1 MTSGKYFNRAVIAL
15 DTPHV
20 GYVVRE
26 TNDKIVVFGDGK
38 ERYDIP
44 LSEIQTVSKNVL
56 IGLNFDEIVKKY
68 SVDRDAPLPTS
79 KYVDPWGADG
89 TTDLK
94 SYMKEYAKTLFNK
107 GVRLANED
115 HVGHVMKETSNKIVV
130 FGYGNERFDI
140 PKSEILAVGRNI
152 ITKKNFPELF
162 SFKVDR
168 NSPLPTGE
176 PLEKIDEEAY
186 PEYYHG
192 PRDDEKG
199 KQDLMYPK

>member
-1 MTSGKYFNRAVIAL
+1 MVSGKYFNKGVKAL
-15 DTPHV
+15 NESNLGH
-20 GYVVRE
+20 VVRE
-26 TNDKIVVFGDGK
+26 TPDKIIIFGGK
-38 ERYDIP
+38 NKRYDIP
-44 LSEIQTVSKNVL
+44 IAEIQQVGANVL
-56 IGLNFDEIVKKY
+56 IGLSFSEIQSKY
-68 SVDRDAPLPTS
+68 SVNRNDLLPTS
-79 KYVDPWGADG
+79 RRDPWNSNND
-89 TTDLK
+89 TDLGTYEGK
-94 SYMKEYAKTLFNK
+94 YPNSLFNK
-107 GVRLANED
+107 GVRTENED
-115 HVGHVMKETSNKIVV
+115 HVGHVMKETDDKIVV

-192 PRDDEKG
+192 PKDDGDSKQ
-199 KQDLMYPK
+199 QDLVYPK